1 MNLKLETLN
10 LKPNPETVILN
21 YFSYFT
27 EIEDTF
33 IRRRGKHLMLS
44 PMDWALIESWKERG
58 VPLHVV
64 LRAIE
69 HAFDSHDAKKH
80 KRTVKTLLYCQEEV
94 EAQYAEWLESRV
106 GSRDLDSGMDDSDS
120 AFPRALVMQ
129 HLDRSLEVFARLTA
143 ERQLKADELS
153 EALSRAGALLSEIRN
168 DYGSA
173 SQPDS
178 RKLEESLTG
187 IERLLDDAMR
197 VVTSEAEM
205 AAMQLEIESQLKPYK
220 RHMDKAALAQT
231 RDNLL
236 RKRIREHF
244 EVPRLSLFFL

>member
-1 MNLKLETLN
+1 
-10 LKPNPETVILN
+10 
-21 YFSYFT
+21 
-27 EIEDTF
+27 
-33 IRRRGKHLMLS
+33 
-44 PMDWALIESWKERG
+44 MDWALIESWKERG
-58 VPLHVV
+58 LPLHVV

-69 HAFDSHDAKKH
+69 HAFDSHEAKKH

-106 GSRDLDSGMDDSDS
+106 GSHDTGAETDTTDS
-120 AFPRALVMQ
+120 AFPRAVVLQ
-129 HLDRSLEVFARLTA
+129 HLDQSLEVFGRLVT
-143 ERQLKADELS
+143 ERELNADELT
-153 EALSRAGALLSEIRN
+153 EALSRAGALLAEIRN
-168 DYGSA
+168 DYESA

-197 VVTSEAEM
+197 VVTGEAEM

-220 RHMDKAALAQT
+220 RHMDKDAFAQT

-244 EVPRLSLFFL
+244 GVPRLSLFFLHA